1 MECRHTVESA
11 MHHKAKVP
19 GEVVE
24 RIRAQFEAGKSYR
37 KLAAQYGIPENTVKD
52 WVFYRTR
59 INADIER

>member
-1 MECRHTVESA
+1 MQ

-37 KLAAQYGIPENTVKD
+37 KLASEYGIPENTVKD